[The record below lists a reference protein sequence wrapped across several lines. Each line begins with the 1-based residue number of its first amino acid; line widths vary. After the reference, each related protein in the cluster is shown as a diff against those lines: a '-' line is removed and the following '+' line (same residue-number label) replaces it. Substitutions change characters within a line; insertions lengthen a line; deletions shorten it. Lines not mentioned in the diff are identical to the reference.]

1 MSFISY
7 AQNYEDVMLRRALK
21 HIENGFY
28 IDVGA
33 NDPVIDSVTK
43 SFYDNG
49 WSGINIEP
57 LKIHFDDL
65 LAQRVRDI
73 NINAAASD
81 RDGFIKIWQNEVR
94 GWATADA
101 DVAVKH
107 EANGHKGEWLDV
119 PSYSLKDIC
128 NQYDVKTVH
137 FMKIDV
143 EGFEKT
149 VLSGMDFSICRP
161 WILVVEATR
170 PNSQEF
176 NYIEWE
182 DIILSSDYIFAY
194 CDGLNRFYVAAEHP
208 ELLADLKYPPN
219 VFDEF
224 TTAGTVNLQQNI
236 NAAQEQAREA
246 EEQVRCAQEQV
257 RCAQE
262 HAMSAQDQAKRAEEQ
277 VRCTQ
282 EQARRAEE
290 QARSAQEL
298 AEQFNQRLLA
308 VYASSSWQLTRP
320 FRGVKRLLSG
330 DKAFMQQILVAV
342 ILKTK
347 FFLRPIILR
356 AINFIKS
363 KPVIALSL
371 KNVLSHFPWLKQQ
384 LIRVAINQH
393 SSHHAPVQVPTKM
406 ANLTPRA
413 QQIYQ
418 ELQLAIEF
426 KNKGG
431 K

>member
-7 AQNYEDVMLRRALK
+7 AQNFEDVMLWRALK

-33 NDPVIDSVTK
+33 NDPVVDSVTK
-43 SFYDNG
+43 YFYDNG

-57 LKIHFDDL
+57 LKTHFDDL
-65 LAQRVRDI
+65 VAQRVRDI

-81 RDGFIKIWQNEVR
+81 SDGFLKIWQSEVR

-101 DVAVKH
+101 DIVVKH

-119 PSYSLKDIC
+119 PAYRLKDVC
-128 NQYDVKTVH
+128 NKYDVKTVH

-161 WILVVEATR
+161 WVLVIEATK

-182 DIILSSDYIFAY
+182 DIILSSGYIFAY

-224 TTAGTVNLQQNI
+224 TTARTVNLQQNI
-236 NAAQEQAREA
+236 NAAQEQAQEA
-246 EEQVRCAQEQV
+246 
-257 RCAQE
+257 
-262 HAMSAQDQAKRAEEQ
+262 
-277 VRCTQ
+277 Q
-282 EQARRAEE
+282 EQAREAQE
-290 QARSAQEL
+290 QAREAQEQ
-298 AEQFNQRLLA
+298 ARE
-308 VYASSSWQLTRP
+308 
-320 FRGVKRLLSG
+320 
-330 DKAFMQQILVAV
+330 
-342 ILKTK
+342 
-347 FFLRPIILR
+347 
-356 AINFIKS
+356 
-363 KPVIALSL
+363 
-371 KNVLSHFPWLKQQ
+371 
-384 LIRVAINQH
+384 
-393 SSHHAPVQVPTKM
+393 
-406 ANLTPRA
+406 A
-413 QQIYQ
+413 Q
-418 ELQLAIEF
+418 E
-426 KNKGG
+426 
-431 K
+431 